1 VVSAQ
6 EGPVS
11 PCQPFHGRPLLDE
24 AYAHCLVAQPHSV
37 LLRRIFL
44 HHQVAGLPSPT
55 QHPMVAMSREFARR
69 SKIAGQNVKKP
80 LLASHIRRL
89 FDLWL
94 YAPCSSLFDVMRLT
108 AVVLFYVGFLRHSN
122 VMVIHWDEISFFP
135 THMELFLEKTK
146 TDQYR
151 EGRWVLCARVR
162 GRYCPV
168 ALVKTLL
175 RLGFYA
181 AHGPGPL
188 IRNTSI
194 SRSGQYIRD
203 RQPAY
208 STVLDWFK
216 GAAPLLGLNPAEY
229 GTHSGCRGGATR
241 AANVDIPDRVFKEHG
256 HWKSVG
262 VKDGYVVNSP
272 QARLSV
278 MSNLGL
284 QEDVSLEELVQF
296 ESTDRLSL

>member
-1 VVSAQ
+1 
-6 EGPVS
+6 
-11 PCQPFHGRPLLDE
+11 
-24 AYAHCLVAQPHSV
+24 
-37 LLRRIFL
+37 
-44 HHQVAGLPSPT
+44 
-55 QHPMVAMSREFARR
+55 MVAMSREIARR
-69 SKIAGQNVKKP
+69 LKLAGQNVKKP

-94 YAPCSSLFDVMRLT
+94 YAPSSSLFDVMRLA
-108 AVVLFYVGFLRHSN
+108 AVVLSYVGFLWYSDLMMIR
-122 VMVIHWDEISFFP
+122 WDELRLSP

-162 GRYCPV
+162 GRFCPV
-168 ALVKTLL
+168 ALVETLL
-175 RLGFYA
+175 RLGSYA

-188 IRNTSI
+188 IRNTSV

-208 STVLDWFK
+208 TTVLDWFK
-216 GAAPLLGLNPAEY
+216 GAAQLLGLDPAEY
-229 GTHSGCRGGATR
+229 GTHSGRRGGATR
-241 AANVDIPDRVFKEHG
+241 AANVDIPDRPFKEHG
-256 HWKSVG
+256 HWKSER
-262 VKDGYVVNSP
+262 VKDGYVVNSL

-278 MSNLGL
+278 TTNLGL

-296 ESTDRLSL
+296 ESAARLSPGP